1 MEMQMSFELRAL
13 LLSSALLSFALWTNI
28 SYAQLLQPGAGKE
41 VPSQKLSPNKQAL
54 ANATLSPLSPKL
66 HAVRI
71 TSPTKGQQIS
81 IGKDLTITGISSAN
95 ATSHC
100 QVSIIINGVKPYQ
113 PATGSGPGGAAD
125 YSKWNFVLTSKYT
138 TIKPGP
144 ANKITAKHTCE
155 GNPSIASFYSV
166 NVTGVTTAPTT

>member
-1 MEMQMSFELRAL
+1 MEMQMSFELRAV
-13 LLSSALLSFALWTNI
+13 LLSYALISFALYTNV
-28 SYAQLLQPGAGKE
+28 SHAQLLQPGAGKE
-41 VPSQKLSPNKQAL
+41 VPPQKLSPNKQAL

-81 IGKDLTITGISSAN
+81 IGKDLKITGISSAN

-100 QVSIIINGVKPYQ
+100 QVSIIINGIKPYQ
-113 PATGSGPGGAAD
+113 PATGTGPGGAAD

-138 TIKPGP
+138 TLKPGP

-155 GNPSIASFYSV
+155 GNPSISSFYSV
-166 NVTGVTTAPTT
+166 NVTGVTARPS

>member
-13 LLSSALLSFALWTNI
+13 LLSYALLSFALWTNV

-41 VPSQKLSPNKQAL
+41 VPSQNRNKQAL

-81 IGKDLTITGISSAN
+81 IGKDLTIAGISSAN

-113 PATGSGPGGAAD
+113 PATGTGPGGAAD

-144 ANKITAKHTCE
+144 ANKITAKYTCE
-155 GNPSIASFYSV
+155 GNPGIASFYSV
-166 NVTGVTTAPTT
+166 NVTGVTAPTT

>member
-1 MEMQMSFELRAL
+1 MEMQMSLELRAL
-13 LLSSALLSFALWTNI
+13 LLSCALLSFALWTNV

-41 VPSQKLSPNKQAL
+41 APPQKLTPNKQAL

-81 IGKDLTITGISSAN
+81 IGKDLTIAGISSAN

-113 PATGSGPGGAAD
+113 PATGTGPGGAAD

-144 ANKITAKHTCE
+144 ANKITAKYTCE
-155 GNPSIASFYSV
+155 GNPGIASFYSV
-166 NVTGVTTAPTT
+166 NVTGVTAPTT

>member
-1 MEMQMSFELRAL
+1 MEMQMSFELRAV
-13 LLSSALLSFALWTNI
+13 LLSYALISFALCTNV
-28 SYAQLLQPGAGKE
+28 SHAQLLQPGAGKE
-41 VPSQKLSPNKQAL
+41 VPPQKPSPNKQPL

-81 IGKDLTITGISSAN
+81 IGKDLKITGISSAN

-113 PATGSGPGGAAD
+113 PATGTGPGGAAD

-138 TIKPGP
+138 TLKPGP

-155 GNPSIASFYSV
+155 GNPGISSFYSV
-166 NVTGVTTAPTT
+166 NVTGITAPS

>member
-1 MEMQMSFELRAL
+1 MEMQMSFELKAL
-13 LLSSALLSFALWTNI
+13 LLSYALLSFALWTNV
-28 SYAQLLQPGAGKE
+28 SFAQLLQPGAGKE
-41 VPSQKLSPNKQAL
+41 VPSQKLGPNKQAL

-95 ATSHC
+95 ATSRC

-113 PATGSGPGGAAD
+113 PATGTGPGGAAD

-155 GNPSIASFYSV
+155 GNPGVASFYSV
-166 NVTGVTTAPTT
+166 NVTGVTAATT

>member
-1 MEMQMSFELRAL
+1 MEMQMSFELKAL
-13 LLSSALLSFALWTNI
+13 LLSYTLLSFALWTNV

-41 VPSQKLSPNKQAL
+41 VPPQKLSPNKQAL

-71 TSPTKGQQIS
+71 TSPTKGQQIP
-81 IGKDLTITGISSAN
+81 IGKDLTIAGISSAN

-113 PATGSGPGGAAD
+113 PATGTGPGGAAD

-144 ANKITAKHTCE
+144 ANKITAKYTCE
-155 GNPSIASFYSV
+155 GNPGIASFYSV

>member
-1 MEMQMSFELRAL
+1 MQMSFELRAV
-13 LLSSALLSFALWTNI
+13 LLSYALISFALCTNV
-28 SYAQLLQPGAGKE
+28 SHAQLLQPGAGKE
-41 VPSQKLSPNKQAL
+41 VPPQKLSPNKQAL

-71 TSPTKGQQIS
+71 TSPTKGQQI
-81 IGKDLTITGISSAN
+81 TGISSAN

-113 PATGSGPGGAAD
+113 PATGTGPGGAAD

-138 TIKPGP
+138 TLKSGP
-144 ANKITAKHTCE
+144 ANKITARHTCE
-155 GNPSIASFYSV
+155 GNPGISSFYSV
-166 NVTGVTTAPTT
+166 NVTGVTVRPS